1 MPDIH
6 EPPFAMRATPP
17 ARARCA
23 SYFNGH
29 TPHWIPAL
37 RSRRSPDEAWQ
48 RVVVM
53 TVLGDEVALAV
64 GDELRRY
71 RNHEPAYLDWVV
83 REVGAEAE
91 LNTEFHYLFL
101 RPRTDGARSVF
112 SLLPADRE
120 PHECHPLS

>member
-6 EPPFAMRATPP
+6 EPPFVMQTRPP

-37 RSRRSPDEAWQ
+37 HSHKSAPDAWQ
-48 RVVVM
+48 RAIVM
-53 TVLGDEVALAV
+53 AVLGDEVALAV

-83 REVGAEAE
+83 REVGADAE
-91 LNTEFHYLFL
+91 LNTEFHYLFM
-101 RPRTDGARSVF
+101 RPRPDRARSVF
-112 SLLPADRE
+112 SLQPVDRE
-120 PHECHPLS
+120 PHECHPLP